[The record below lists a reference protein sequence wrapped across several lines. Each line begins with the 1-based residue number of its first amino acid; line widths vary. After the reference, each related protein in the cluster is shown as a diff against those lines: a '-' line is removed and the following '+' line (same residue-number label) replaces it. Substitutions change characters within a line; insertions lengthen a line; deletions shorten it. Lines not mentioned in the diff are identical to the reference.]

1 MLHFKAANGCFFL
14 DFLNISLYNNS
25 MTYTIEDALET
36 LAGTATRTVNVR
48 LDNSDKLLV
57 KSLSRQV
64 KSGVAL
70 TDRQL
75 ELSITKIIKYKT
87 GLIQN
92 NVDVDHLVL
101 ARPLRM
107 PIREI
112 DRTQSIKI
120 DNCPIT
126 NIPALAV
133 KFVFS
138 KKISQI
144 WKDLTLVLTGVNHT
158 ADGVNYVSLNEMN
171 LKKVVDELA
180 PMDFIVDHAVM
191 EIYEKIQEISKN
203 PVIFAPY
210 IDTEND
216 HVVLRNVSN
225 HLKVFIDKKFP
236 QVGDDNFLAYLDTLK
251 KCGIFQKNPEILKKI
266 EITQSSDLT
275 KKVILENETRVR
287 FDPAVHDLENLVR
300 VINDLNQWPLV
311 VILEENSAFSQVL
324 RIHTVLGKFI
334 SDNEMT
340 VFFRLDN
347 HNKDHASLSQFVK
360 DHQLNNYIDSNIKA
374 VVITKNKIP
383 KPLLKADWHPETALV
398 LTSNDFGKTAAYL
411 NDFSSVYYY
420 NNSIMYKNSKT
431 KGAKQIAEL

>member
-14 DFLNISLYNNS
+14 DFLNISLYNDS

-36 LAGTATRTVNVR
+36 LAGATTRLVNIR
-48 LDNSDKLLV
+48 IDSSDKLLV
-57 KSLSRQV
+57 RSLSRQV

-75 ELSITKIIKYKT
+75 ELSIAKIVKYKA
-87 GLIQN
+87 GLVQN
-92 NVDVDHLVL
+92 NVDVDYLIL
-101 ARPLRM
+101 AKPLRM

-126 NIPALAV
+126 NNPALAV

-138 KKISQI
+138 KKISEI
-144 WKDLTLVLTGVNHT
+144 WKELSLGLTGLNHHS
-158 ADGVNYVSLNEMN
+158 AGVNYVSLNESN

-180 PMDFIVDHAVM
+180 PMDFVIDHTVM

-203 PVIFAPY
+203 PSIFAPY
-210 IDTEND
+210 IDVENGR
-216 HVVLRNVSN
+216 VVPKNVSSR
-225 HLKVFIDKKFP
+225 LAASIAEKFP
-236 QVGDDNFLAYLDTLK
+236 IVDNHNLLVYLDTLK

-266 EITQSSDLT
+266 EITQSNDLT

-287 FDPAVHDLENLVR
+287 FDPVNYSLENLVQ
-300 VINDLNQWPLV
+300 VIDDLNQWPLV
-311 VILEENSAFSQVL
+311 VILEENLAFSQVSQVYSAL
-324 RIHTVLGKFI
+324 SNFI
-334 SDNEMT
+334 SNKEMT

-347 HNKDHASLSQFVK
+347 NNKDHSNFSQFVK
-360 DHQLNNYIDSNIKA
+360 DRQLNNYIDPAIKA

-383 KPLLKADWHPETALV
+383 KPLLKADWYPETALV

>member
-1 MLHFKAANGCFFL
+1 
-14 DFLNISLYNNS
+14 
-25 MTYTIEDALET
+25 MTYTIEDALE
-36 LAGTATRTVNVR
+36 LLSGTSPRLVNVR

-75 ELSITKIIKYKT
+75 ELSIAKIVKYKV

-92 NVDVDHLVL
+92 NIDVDYLVL
-101 ARPLRM
+101 AKPLRM

-120 DNCPIT
+120 ATCPIT
-126 NIPALAV
+126 NTPALAV

-144 WKDLTLVLTGVNHT
+144 WKDLSLVLTGLNHN
-158 ADGVNYVSLNEMN
+158 AAGVNYVSLTESN
-171 LKKVVDELA
+171 LKKVVDELT
-180 PMDFIVDHAVM
+180 PMDFVVEHTVM
-191 EIYEKIQEISKN
+191 EIYEKIQEISEN
-203 PVIFAPY
+203 PSMFAPY

-216 HVVLRNVSN
+216 RLVLRNVSN
-225 HLKVFIDKKFP
+225 RLRAFIDRKFP
-236 QVGDDNFLAYLDTLK
+236 QVNNDNFLAYLDALK

-266 EITQSSDLT
+266 ENTQSSDLT

-287 FDPAVHDLENLVR
+287 FDPTTHNLENLVQ
-300 VINDLNQWPLV
+300 VISDLNQWPLV
-311 VILEENSAFSQVL
+311 IILEENLAFSQASQVHSVL
-324 RIHTVLGKFI
+324 SKFI
-334 SDNEMT
+334 SDKEMT

-347 HNKDHASLSQFVK
+347 NNKDHSNFSKFVK
-360 DHQLNNYIDSNIKA
+360 DNQLNNYIDPTIKA